1 MNAQVLERVALSG
14 AVPVFAK
21 VGVEGS
27 NPFARS
33 TETTVLLGSGPTG
46 RIAETRRAPERTVN
60 RRPKLLQIYSTR
72 SRRVPHA

>member
-1 MNAQVLERVALSG
+1 MNAQPLDLVGISG
-14 AVPVFAK
+14 AVRVFAK

-33 TETTVLLGSGPTG
+33 TETTVLLEFDRAG

-60 RRPKLLQIYSTR
+60 RRPKLLQIYRTR